1 MDSGFRLPASSV
13 RDKNTIHELVV
24 EREDTRPMG
33 EVARGTTEDLPGR
46 TSEMKADSSDSR
58 SVGSL
63 KQESAHA
70 VPQRATPLSRAETP
84 FSPRLPHILV
94 VDDHHSI
101 RLMLETGLSLN
112 GFDVSCARNG
122 REALAAAG
130 TQTFDAVITDI
141 YMPDGDGLSVV
152 KGFRALRPSLPII
165 LMTAQGSVELA
176 VRAIEEGAT
185 DFIAKPLDVSS
196 VAALVRRHLFAAR
209 EASDGDD
216 EVSALVNDISR
227 SGLLGQ
233 SPAMVAV
240 YRIIACAARSDAP
253 VLVIGESGTG
263 KELVARAIH
272 DFSPREKNPFVAVN
286 CSGLTD
292 TLLESELFGHAKGAF
307 TGAVGERSGLFEAAH
322 GGTIFLDELASTS
335 ASFQASLLR
344 VLQSGEIRRV
354 GSTQTRRVDVR
365 IIGASNASLRQ
376 MAATSQ
382 FRPDLFYRLS
392 VIALELPP
400 LRDRDGDIDILV
412 NHFLRVAA
420 AETKQHLRLTR
431 EASLRLRSYPYPGNV
446 RELENA
452 VRRAVALSPNDMI
465 TLDCLPPEIASGIC
479 MDTESARYQNE
490 QTIIADR
497 PKMDE
502 LQRRYL
508 QLILDENQGNR
519 RRAAAILGLDR
530 RTVQRL
536 VAKDR
541 LRAVSDG
548 DLEESTHTEITHDAD
563 GEN

>member
-1 MDSGFRLPASSV
+1 MA
-13 RDKNTIHELVV
+13 
-24 EREDTRPMG
+24 
-33 EVARGTTEDLPGR
+33 
-46 TSEMKADSSDSR
+46 
-58 SVGSL
+58 
-63 KQESAHA
+63 
-70 VPQRATPLSRAETP
+70 
-84 FSPRLPHILV
+84 RLPHILV
-94 VDDHHSI
+94 VDDQHSI
-101 RLMLETGLSLN
+101 RLMLESGLSLN
-112 GFDVSCARNG
+112 GFRVSCARNG
-122 REALAAAG
+122 AEALAAACTEG
-130 TQTFDAVITDI
+130 FDAVISDI
-141 YMPDGDGLSVV
+141 YMPDGDGLKMVQEL
-152 KGFRALRPSLPII
+152 RALLPSLPIV

-176 VRAIEEGAT
+176 VRAVEEGAT
-185 DFIAKPLDVSS
+185 DFIAKPFEVSA
-196 VAALVRRHLFAAR
+196 VAALLRRHLSAAS
-209 EASDGDD
+209 EAADGSTDI
-216 EVSALVNDISR
+216 STLVAGISR
-227 SGLLGQ
+227 SGLVGK

-335 ASFQASLLR
+335 ASFQASLLW

-354 GSTQTRRVDVR
+354 GSTQTKRVDVR

-431 EASLRLRSYPYPGNV
+431 EASLRLRSYAYPGNV

-465 TLDCLPPEIASGIC
+465 PLDCLPPEIAS
-479 MDTESARYQNE
+479 
-490 QTIIADR
+490 
-497 PKMDE
+497 
-502 LQRRYL
+502 
-508 QLILDENQGNR
+508 
-519 RRAAAILGLDR
+519 
-530 RTVQRL
+530 
-536 VAKDR
+536 
-541 LRAVSDG
+541 
-548 DLEESTHTEITHDAD
+548 
-563 GEN
+563 